1 MLETLKMNKKLKV
14 LGICFGHQFI
24 AHSNKAEI
32 TSKTLDKGLLNINF
46 SLEDLSNVPYF

>member
-1 MLETLKMNKKLKV
+1 M
-14 LGICFGHQFI
+14 GICFGHQFI

-32 TSKTLDKGLLNINF
+32 VSKDLDKGLLNINF